1 MTDILIVEDSKTQEM
16 ILRNILEKNGFR
28 VTAASDGRQAIEILQ
43 NLKPQMV
50 ISDIVM
56 PDLNGFELSRY
67 IKSSD
72 RLRDIPVVLLTS
84 LSDSQDIIQALSA
97 GADYFLTKPY
107 DETRL
112 IQRIRSFLFTCSR
125 RNISDSDDRVDVFW
139 EGETHHI
146 AAGRQQ
152 IIDLLFS
159 TYENATYKN
168 RELEQAN
175 QELVL
180 LKLKLEQDIANRK
193 KAENSLLESEQ
204 RLKLVL
210 DSIQTGVMVV
220 DPDNGQISDIN
231 QYAVDRIGLPKFDIV
246 GQPSQTFL
254 CTETTGKPSEN
265 LPKAYP
271 EPDQFLIIR
280 GGETVPIM
288 KKVVPVT
295 IHRKTYSLETFVDIT
310 EQVHAREE
318 ITRAK
323 IEAENASMSK
333 SEFLANT
340 SHELR
345 TPMNGIIGMATLLMD
360 TPLTAEQ
367 EEYAETIR
375 NSAESLLTIINDIL
389 DFSKIEA
396 GKMDLEVID
405 FDLRVMVEE
414 VIDLLLAK
422 AIEKG
427 LRLRAMVHHDVP
439 SRLVGDPGRL
449 RQILMNLAGNA
460 IKFTS
465 HGHVLVDVTLEN
477 ETDASVSLRFS
488 IIDTGIGIP
497 DDKMHRLFQSFS
509 QVDAS
514 TTRKYGGTGLGL
526 AISKRI
532 TEMMNGQIGVDSTD
546 GKGSTFWF
554 TIPLEKQSETIVP
567 AGTTPVALEE
577 KYILIVDDHAVNRKI
592 LKEQLNSWKCV
603 VDVAIS
609 GLEALK
615 KLHDYK
621 QKGTPFHAAIVDML
635 MPGMDGKMLGRRIK
649 SDPDLT
655 ETILVML
662 TSAGKRGDAILLQ
675 DIGFSAYL
683 TKPVKQQ
690 QLYDCLSTALGMP
703 LTIVKKPAKPIITR
717 FSLSEEKKRS
727 IRILLVEDNAVNQKV
742 ALKMLGK
749 YGYYADTA
757 HNGIDA
763 VRLME
768 NVFYDLVLMDVIM
781 PDMDGYETTA
791 RIRDMSSTIRNHDVI
806 VIAMTAHAMKGDR
819 EKCLAAGM
827 NDYLSKPIN
836 PSSLLETIERWLM
849 KKRNVDQESTLNAL

>member
-1 MTDILIVEDSKTQEM
+1 
-16 ILRNILEKNGFR
+16 
-28 VTAASDGRQAIEILQ
+28 
-43 NLKPQMV
+43 
-50 ISDIVM
+50 
-56 PDLNGFELSRY
+56 
-67 IKSSD
+67 
-72 RLRDIPVVLLTS
+72 
-84 LSDSQDIIQALSA
+84 
-97 GADYFLTKPY
+97 
-107 DETRL
+107 
-112 IQRIRSFLFTCSR
+112 
-125 RNISDSDDRVDVFW
+125 
-139 EGETHHI
+139 
-146 AAGRQQ
+146 
-152 IIDLLFS
+152 
-159 TYENATYKN
+159 
-168 RELEQAN
+168 
-175 QELVL
+175 
-180 LKLKLEQDIANRK
+180 
-193 KAENSLLESEQ
+193 
-204 RLKLVL
+204 
-210 DSIQTGVMVV
+210 
-220 DPDNGQISDIN
+220 
-231 QYAVDRIGLPKFDIV
+231 
-246 GQPSQTFL
+246 
-254 CTETTGKPSEN
+254 
-265 LPKAYP
+265 
-271 EPDQFLIIR
+271 
-280 GGETVPIM
+280 
-288 KKVVPVT
+288 
-295 IHRKTYSLETFVDIT
+295 
-310 EQVHAREE
+310 
-318 ITRAK
+318 
-323 IEAENASMSK
+323 
-333 SEFLANT
+333 
-340 SHELR
+340 
-345 TPMNGIIGMATLLMD
+345 MNGIIGMATLLMD

-836 PSSLLETIERWLM
+836 PRSLLETIERWLM

>member
-1 MTDILIVEDSKTQEM
+1 MTDILIVEDSKTQEV

-72 RLRDIPVVLLTS
+72 HLRDIPVVLLTS

-193 KAENSLLESEQ
+193 KAENGLLESEQ

-231 QYAVDRIGLPKFDIV
+231 QYAVDRIGLPKSDIV

-254 CTETTGKPSEN
+254 CTETPGKPSEN
-265 LPKAYP
+265 LSKTYP

-310 EQVHAREE
+310 EQVNAREE

-367 EEYAETIR
+367 EEYTETIR

-439 SRLVGDPGRL
+439 SRLMGDPGRL

-497 DDKMHRLFQSFS
+497 DDKMDRLFQSFS

-554 TIPLEKQSETIVP
+554 TIPLEKQLETIAP

-603 VDVAIS
+603 VDVAVS

-649 SDPDLT
+649 SDPELT

-690 QLYDCLSTALGMP
+690 QLYDCLSTVLGMP

-791 RIRDMSSTIRNHDVI
+791 RIRDLSSNIRNHDVI

-836 PSSLLETIERWLM
+836 PRSLLETIERWLM
-849 KKRNVDQESTLNAL
+849 KKRNLDQESNLNAL